1 MGTFDSF
8 FYVDVSVVF
17 ITDHTDTFKVELKV
31 NIQLEAIMQ
40 NKVVTLTWPLSEN
53 KGGQIWLNW

>member
-17 ITDHTDTFKVELKV
+17 ISEHTTQSFKVELKV
-31 NIQLEAIMQ
+31 NKQLEAKMQ
-40 NKVVTLTWPLSEN
+40 NKVVTLT
-53 KGGQIWLNW
+53 

>member
-17 ITDHTDTFKVELKV
+17 ITDHTTESFKVELKV
-31 NIQLEAIMQ
+31 NIQLEANMQ
-40 NKVVTLTWPLSEN
+40 NKVVTLT
-53 KGGQIWLNW
+53 